1 MEVLIKLFQDGEL
14 PVLAQWLL
22 LLNIIDVVTGF
33 IKAIDTKTVS
43 SKVMKHGALTKLIIW
58 VVVFVSG
65 IVSSYFK
72 TDLTTY
78 VIGYYLVMEVVSI
91 FENATLFIPVPE
103 KLKDILNTGNAKTTK
118 REVSNTT
125 TNEISN
131 ITIDN
136 AILQRIKEKEEK

>member
-1 MEVLIKLFQDGEL
+1 MKVLIKLFQDGEL